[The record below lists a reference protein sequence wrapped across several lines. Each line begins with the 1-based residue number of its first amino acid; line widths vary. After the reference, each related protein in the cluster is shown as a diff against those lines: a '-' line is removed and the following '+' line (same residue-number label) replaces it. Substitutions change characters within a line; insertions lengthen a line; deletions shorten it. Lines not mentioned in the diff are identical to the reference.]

1 MNVHR
6 FLFRTLLGR
15 RLPRTS
21 GTIEVPGISRA
32 VTIRRDTYGIP
43 YVEAESDED
52 AWYGVGFCQGQDR
65 AFQIDSMARVARG
78 TLSELVGKPGL
89 PVDRLSRQVGFSRG
103 TAEQLDVIAPHI
115 RKVLD
120 SFARGVTDGMT
131 LGSKRRAHEFVLLRC
146 KPTPYTAAD
155 VLAVGRLQ
163 AFVLAL
169 NWDIELARYHILK
182 MDGPQALSDLDP
194 TYPEWHPLIS
204 PPGEVQGPMADQL
217 ASDIAALRDVMGH
230 SGGSNNWAVA
240 PSLTPTGH
248 PLLANDPHLRPS
260 LPPHW
265 YLTQIR
271 TPDWAAAGATFV
283 GVPVLPAGHN
293 GHAAWGVTAGLVD
306 NTDLFLEELGPDG
319 RSVRQGDGFV
329 ECEVRDEV
337 IHVKGGDDVTERVVI
352 TPRGPLVGSLVGDG
366 VAMSLRATWLDP
378 RPVEGLLTVH
388 LVKSFEDLRQACRQW
403 PAYSLNVVYADTSGT
418 IGWQLIGDAP
428 QRRGGS
434 GTMPR
439 PGWLPDSGWEDDPL
453 PFEQLPYAV
462 DPPEGYLAT
471 ANNSPVR
478 EEGGPFLGVDWLD
491 GYRAAR
497 ILEMLGDGKGR
508 DVDSA
513 LKLQMD
519 THSIAWREMRDT
531 VLSVS
536 PANEGGRR
544 ALELL
549 GDWDG
554 DLAPDSI
561 AASVFQH
568 FLSVMYRRVA
578 QARAPKSWKWALGNG
593 DNLIQPHTLLV
604 ARRTGHLAR
613 LLRDRPDGWFAAGWD
628 HTVEDALTEAVDT
641 LNKNHESQAWGQ
653 IRPLTLVHPVA
664 AEQKLFAPIFNRG
677 PFPWGGDAN
686 TVSQAAALTED
697 STSNPM
703 AIASLR
709 MVVDVGNWEESRF
722 ILPGGQSGN
731 PLSPHYDDMI
741 PLWQRGEGVPIA
753 WSPERVASVA
763 RDTLVLMPTTD

>member
-21 GTIEVPGISRA
+21 GTIEVPGISSA

-89 PVDRLSRQVGFSRG
+89 LVDRLSRQVGFSRG

-240 PSLTPTGH
+240 PFLTPTGH

-697 STSNPM
+697 PTSNPM

>member
-65 AFQIDSMARVARG
+65 AFQIDSMARVARS

-89 PVDRLSRQVGFSRG
+89 LVDRLSRQVGFSRG

-131 LGSKRRAHEFVLLRC
+131 LGSKRRAHEFVLLRG

-513 LKLQMD
+513 LKLQTD

-697 STSNPM
+697 PTSNPM

>member
-21 GTIEVPGISRA
+21 GTVEVTGISSS
-32 VTIRRDTYGIP
+32 VTIRRDTYSIP
-43 YVEAESDED
+43 YIEAKGDED

-78 TLSELVGKPGL
+78 TLSELVGSPGL

-103 TAEQLDVIAPHI
+103 TAEQLGVIAPHI

-120 SFARGVTDGMT
+120 SFAQGVTDGMT
-131 LGSKRRAHEFVLLRC
+131 LGFRRAHEFVLLRG

-182 MDGPQALSDLDP
+182 MDGPQALADLDP

-204 PPGEVQGPMADQL
+204 PPGEPQGPMADRL
-217 ASDIAALRDVMGH
+217 ASDIAALRDVIGH

-240 PSLTPTGH
+240 PSLTPTGR

-265 YLTQIR
+265 YLTHIR

-283 GVPVLPAGHN
+283 GVPVIPAGHN
-293 GHAAWGVTAGLVD
+293 GHSAWGVTAGLID
-306 NTDLFLEELGPDG
+306 NTDLFLEEVGPDG

-337 IHVKGGDDVTERVVI
+337 ILVKGGDDVAERVVI
-352 TPRGPLVGSLVGDG
+352 TPRGPLVGSLVGGG

-403 PAYSLNVVYADTSGT
+403 PASSLNVVYADASGT

-428 QRRGGS
+428 QRRGGM

-439 PGWLPDSGWEDDPL
+439 PGWLPDAGWEDDPL
-453 PFEQLPYAV
+453 PFDQLPHTV
-462 DPPEGYLAT
+462 DPPEGFLAT

-497 ILEMLGDGKGR
+497 ILEVLSDGKGR
-508 DVDSA
+508 DVGSA
-513 LKLQMD
+513 LALQMD
-519 THSIAWREMRDT
+519 TQSIPWREMRDT

-536 PANEGGRR
+536 PADDNGRG

-554 DLAPDSI
+554 DLMPDSI
-561 AASVFQH
+561 AASVFQL
-568 FLSVMYRRVA
+568 FLFSMYRRVA
-578 QARAPKSWKWALGNG
+578 QAKAPRSWKWALGNG

-604 ARRTGHLAR
+604 SRRTAHLAR
-613 LLRDRPDGWFAAGWD
+613 LLRDRPDGWFAYGWD
-628 HTVEDALTEAVDT
+628 RTIEDALSEAMSA
-641 LNKNHESQAWGQ
+641 LIQRGARGRAWGRV
-653 IRPLTLVHPVA
+653 RPLTLVHPMG
-664 AEQKLFAPIFNRG
+664 AEQKIFAPIFNRG

-697 STSNPM
+697 PTSNPM

-709 MVVDVGNWEESRF
+709 MVVDVGNWEESSF
-722 ILPGGQSGN
+722 IMPGGQSGN
-731 PLSPHYDDMI
+731 PLSPHYDDML

-753 WSPERVASVA
+753 WSPERVASA
-763 RDTLVLMPTTD
+763 AQETLVLTPTTN

>member
-89 PVDRLSRQVGFSRG
+89 LVDRLSRQVGFSRG

-513 LKLQMD
+513 LKLQTD

-697 STSNPM
+697 PTSNPM

-741 PLWQRGEGVPIA
+741 PLWQRGEGVPIT